1 MMFSLSLFGRKQE
14 KLELISKPGLM
25 ADLLWLCVTSLLVTM
40 SEKNLSGTMYY
51 VPEIGNRQRSQR
63 GMQELLWS
71 SLTSSSLLL
80 LSLYCIVSSN
90 CFGGVL
96 TNVISIIECNVTFI

>member
-80 LSLYCIVSSN
+80 LSLSRLRLITKYI
-90 CFGGVL
+90 
-96 TNVISIIECNVTFI
+96 